1 MADPLRPVLERAAT
15 LGILGPGP
23 IEPHLD
29 HARAFARVTAPE
41 RAADLGSGA
50 GIPALVLADAWVDSR
65 WTLIES
71 RERRAAFLQES
82 VAALGWDDR
91 VAVVHGRAEDVGQDE
106 AHRGAYDLVTARSF
120 GPPAVTAECAA
131 GLLRVDGHLL
141 VSEPP
146 EPRENRWPR
155 APLARLGLEPERTL
169 DAPRMQLLRQVS
181 PAPAE
186 YPRRSG
192 SPRKRPLW

>member
-1 MADPLRPVLERAAT
+1 VADPLRTVLERAAT

-23 IEPHLD
+23 IEPHVD
-29 HARAFARVTAPE
+29 HARAFARVAPPE
-41 RAADLGSGA
+41 RGADLGSGA
-50 GIPALVLADAWVDSR
+50 GVPAFVLALEWPDSA

-82 VAALGWDDR
+82 ARELGLAER
-91 VAVVHGRAEDVGQDE
+91 VVVVHGRAEDVGQE
-106 AHRGAYDLVTARSF
+106 AAHRAAHDLVTARSF

-131 GLLRVDGHLL
+131 GLLRVGGHLV

-146 EPRENRWPR
+146 EPKENRWPR
-155 APLARLGLEPERTL
+155 APLAELGLEPDRTL
-169 DAPRMQLLRQVS
+169 DAPRMQVLRQVS
-181 PAPAE
+181 PAPAA

-192 SPRKRPLW
+192 TPRKRPLW